1 MRPVI
6 VVFSHLR
13 WGFVFQRP
21 QHLLSRLAGRW
32 RVVFVEE
39 PVPGDTA
46 RLEVRQVQSMGHEVT
61 LLVPH
66 TPLHSPG
73 FSDEQLALLKPLISG
88 YLASQQLDVDVAW
101 LYTPMALPLVD
112 AANPR
117 RVLFDAMDEL
127 SAFKDAPGQLVE
139 REAALMRRA
148 DLVLAGGP
156 SLYEAR
162 RGRHHNLHC
171 IPSAVDSRHF
181 SPLNL
186 HPASPHAIESATLQ
200 QGLARP
206 RLGYFGVIDERLDL
220 ALIAALADA
229 DPGWSVVMV
238 GPVVKIDP
246 TSLPQRPNLH
256 WLGMQPYERLPYLL
270 AGWDVCLMPF
280 ALNDAT
286 RFISPTKT
294 LEYMAGDRPVVSTPV
309 RDVISL
315 YGEAVEI
322 APAGAAFVQ
331 ACRTLLAEDQPA
343 RDRRSAAMLALVYRH
358 SWDAA
363 ARAVD
368 ALLDLALDGPLRA
381 LPIQLRSAPEMV
393 TVAGIALHADVALP
407 AGHAVPA
414 VAGDG
419 AAARALS

>member
-32 RVVFVEE
+32 QVLFVEE
-39 PVPGDTA
+39 PVHDDGPP
-46 RLEVRQVQSMGHEVT
+46 RLAVERIASMGHDIT

-66 TPLHSPG
+66 TPLPAHG
-73 FSDEQLALLKPLISG
+73 FSDDQLALLQPLIAAH
-88 YLASQQLDVDVAW
+88 LQAQRLRVDVAW

-112 AANPR
+112 AVDPAC
-117 RVLFDAMDEL
+117 VLFDAMDEL

-156 SLYEAR
+156 SLFDAR
-162 RGRHHNLHC
+162 RGRHPRVHC
-171 IPSAVDSRHF
+171 IPSAVDARHF
-181 SPLNL
+181 SPSNL
-186 HPASPHAIESATLQ
+186 KPQDPHARQAAALHAA
-200 QGLARP
+200 LPAP
-206 RLGYFGVIDERLDL
+206 RLGYFGVIDERLNLD
-220 ALIAALADA
+220 LIAAVADA

-246 TSLPQRPNLH
+246 ATLPQRPNIH

-270 AGWDVCLMPF
+270 AEWDVCLMPF
-280 ALNDAT
+280 ALNEAT

-294 LEYMAGDRPVVSTPV
+294 LEYMAGDRPVASTPIH
-309 RDVISL
+309 DVIVL
-315 YGEAVEI
+315 YGDDVEV
-322 APAGAAFVQ
+322 APAASSFVR
-331 ACRTLLAEDQPA
+331 ACRRLLAEDIAA
-343 RDRRSAAMLALVYRH
+343 RSRRSATMLAMVYRH

-363 ARAVD
+363 ARKVDELLAGALAGRLGVTHAAPGSETAGATAASAERDWIADMPVAPAATHDAAAV
-368 ALLDLALDGPLRA
+368 RA
-381 LPIQLRSAPEMV
+381 LP
-393 TVAGIALHADVALP
+393 
-407 AGHAVPA
+407 
-414 VAGDG
+414 
-419 AAARALS
+419 